1 MDGLT
6 TPSAPRVTIVMPA
19 HNEQD
24 LLATAVLAV
33 VEGLRARAIP
43 FEVLVVENGS
53 TDGTADAAKALAH
66 ELVEVQVL
74 SLANADYGRALR
86 AGFLAARGELVA
98 NFDVDYV
105 DVDFLDRA
113 IPLAEGAG
121 GADGAVVVVGS
132 KRTAGAND
140 TRGPGRRLVTAVFSG
155 LLRYGFGL
163 HVSDTHGM
171 KVLRR
176 DELGPIVERCRFG
189 TDLFDT
195 ELVLRA
201 ERAGLRTTEVAV
213 TVAELRPSRSPITSR
228 IPRTVVGLARL
239 RWALWRERPGRRP
252 ARR

>member
-1 MDGLT
+1 VGQDGILT

-24 LLATAVLAV
+24 LLATAVHAV
-33 VEGLRARAIP
+33 VEGLRARAMS

-53 TDGTADAAKALAH
+53 VDGTAEAAKTVAH
-66 ELVEVQVL
+66 ELPEVQVL
-74 SLANADYGRALR
+74 SLAEADYGRALR

-113 IPLAEGAG
+113 IPQAEGT
-121 GADGAVVVVGS
+121 DGAVVVVGS
-132 KRTAGAND
+132 KRTAGAHD
-140 TRGPGRRLVTAVFSG
+140 TRGPGRRLVTAVFAG
-155 LLRYGFGL
+155 VLRHGFGL

-213 TVAELRPSRSPITSR
+213 KVEELRPSRSPITSR
-228 IPRTVVGLARL
+228 IPRTVAGLARL
-239 RWALWRERPGRRP
+239 RWALWREPGLRAGRR
-252 ARR
+252 